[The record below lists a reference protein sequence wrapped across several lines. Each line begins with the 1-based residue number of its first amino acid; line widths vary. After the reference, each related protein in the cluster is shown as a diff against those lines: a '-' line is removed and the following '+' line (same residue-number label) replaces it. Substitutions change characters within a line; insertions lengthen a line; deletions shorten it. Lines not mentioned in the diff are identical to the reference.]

1 LENPLPPAGV
11 PVPDPALP
19 PIENPGDALL
29 PPITDPDAI
38 EPGEPN
44 LGHTPMRIRGVKRT
58 PRDPAARSSALKG
71 GEASPYEPSNFFS
84 SAALQHAMMEAS
96 LADPSNAVAVTPCVS
111 MNDLATH
118 NWRTDMTSN
127 KPVEEA
133 SQDFAADLA
142 ALRDDVTKLT
152 SSVSEFIR
160 THTAAT
166 TNTVFDAVDNAR
178 QKISDTASKTQD
190 RVAGA
195 STDLETT
202 IERNPLAAVLIAM
215 VAGILVGLLSRGRK

>member
-1 LENPLPPAGV
+1 
-11 PVPDPALP
+11 
-19 PIENPGDALL
+19 
-29 PPITDPDAI
+29 
-38 EPGEPN
+38 
-44 LGHTPMRIRGVKRT
+44 M
-58 PRDPAARSSALKG
+58 
-71 GEASPYEPSNFFS
+71 ASI
-84 SAALQHAMMEAS
+84 
-96 LADPSNAVAVTPCVS
+96 
-111 MNDLATH
+111 
-118 NWRTDMTSN
+118 

-160 THTAAT
+160 TQTAAT

-195 STDLETT
+195 GTDLETT
-202 IERNPLAAVLIAM
+202 IKRNPLAAVLIAM
-215 VAGILVGLLSRGRK
+215 VAGILVGLLSRERK

>member
-1 LENPLPPAGV
+1 MA
-11 PVPDPALP
+11 
-19 PIENPGDALL
+19 
-29 PPITDPDAI
+29 
-38 EPGEPN
+38 
-44 LGHTPMRIRGVKRT
+44 
-58 PRDPAARSSALKG
+58 
-71 GEASPYEPSNFFS
+71 
-84 SAALQHAMMEAS
+84 
-96 LADPSNAVAVTPCVS
+96 
-111 MNDLATH
+111 
-118 NWRTDMTSN
+118 SN

-142 ALRDDVTKLT
+142 ALRDDVAKLT
-152 SSVSEFIR
+152 SSVSEVIR

-166 TNTVFDAVDNAR
+166 TNTVFDAVDSAR